1 MSGSATRIALLV
13 ASLFAV
19 CLLVVAPFTS
29 ATHDHIGDESKD
41 KCLACFHAF
50 LSLEPDASSL
60 HITFQLFAL
69 GTLGFSNE
77 SEVISNFCT
86 ADSVRAPPVA

>member
-1 MSGSATRIALLV
+1 MSGSSTRTALLA
-13 ASLFAV
+13 ASLLAV
-19 CLLVVAPFTS
+19 CLFVAAPFTS
-29 ATHDHIGDESKD
+29 ATHDHIGDASKD

-50 LSLEPDASSL
+50 LSLEPDDSNF